1 MGFITI
7 FHHLFGENIFFGGTF
22 SRHPRSRDSFVSWL
36 LWRFPKSKTLPV
48 VIACWGGREDACLR
62 SPQENRCS
70 KRRLCLVWNIFFS
83 KFCRWVHCV
92 LLVLWSTQIYHIII
106 KNQGHTFA
114 CFYLT
119 LPCLVYIRLNYITLL
134 CCVSSSLFF
143 FPTFCNWVFQEE
155 NCHTFIKLPC
165 IHWSVIFYKETK
177 YPGLFH
183 NMFVP
188 FATWVRVIKVGRTKL
203 GGGFKYSLFSSL
215 VGEDSHFD

>member
-1 MGFITI
+1 MIFLFPRCDMDLFPGRYNMHVITLLITMGFITI
-7 FHHLFGENIFFGGTF
+7 FHHLFWENIFFGGTF

-143 FPTFCNWVFQEE
+143 FR
-155 NCHTFIKLPC
+155 H
-165 IHWSVIFYKETK
+165 
-177 YPGLFH
+177 
-183 NMFVP
+183 
-188 FATWVRVIKVGRTKL
+188 FATGCSRKKIAIH
-203 GGGFKYSLFSSL
+203 S
-215 VGEDSHFD
+215 